1 MRQTFRDTLRMS
13 RLSAPRST
21 LQNRGT
27 LLARGRP
34 PLLFRSRAFRSLVQG
49 LLGSAP
55 ASSSSL
61 QPTDSKLPLLQGTP
75 TDARQ
80 IACHLQVGRIE
91 HSIQIQLD

>member
-1 MRQTFRDTLRMS
+1 MRQTFKDTFRMS

-21 LQNRGT
+21 RQNRGT

-49 LLGSAP
+49 LAGSAP

-61 QPTDSKLPLLQGTP
+61 
-75 TDARQ
+75 
-80 IACHLQVGRIE
+80 
-91 HSIQIQLD
+91 

>member
-1 MRQTFRDTLRMS
+1 MGQTFRDTLRMS

-49 LLGSAP
+49 LVGSAS

-61 QPTDSKLPLLQGTP
+61 QHTESGLLRLYGAP

-80 IACHLQVGRIE
+80 IAICPQVARNE
-91 HSIQIQLD
+91 TT